1 MMMGIYQ
8 RLHKQSIFFTSLLSI
23 LLALLVGAVLLKVAG
38 YSPLTAYRALFVS
51 ALLQPFDLGETIR
64 TITPLILTG
73 AAVAIAFRT
82 GLFNIGVEGQW
93 IMGQLAATVV
103 ALHFRLPPFLHVVI
117 AMLAGGLA
125 GALWGAVPGIL
136 KATRGVHEVIISI
149 MMNFI
154 ALGIS
159 NVLVRTWLARG
170 SDSTD
175 KIPATASLRIDSLSA
190 LFDGARIHAGILIA
204 LLAVWFMY
212 FLLWRMR
219 LGYELRAVG
228 YNPLAAEYAGM
239 QVKRNLILALMIS
252 GSFAGLAGAGEVLGT
267 LEYLSV
273 QPGFT
278 GIGFDGIAVALLGA
292 NTPLGVILSAC
303 LFGILTY
310 GGENMQFE
318 TDIPFEIIRILF
330 AAIILFVAIRIS
342 DTLSHLFKKTQ
353 REGVKRNG

>member
-1 MMMGIYQ
+1 MGMYQ

-23 LLALLVGAVLLKVAG
+23 LFALLVGAVLMKIAG
-38 YSPLTAYRALFVS
+38 YSPLAAYRALFVS

-73 AAVAIAFRT
+73 SAVAIAFRT

-93 IMGQLAATVV
+93 IVGQLAAAIV
-103 ALHFRLPPFLHVVI
+103 ALHFRLPPFLHVGMAV
-117 AMLAGGLA
+117 LAGGVA
-125 GALWGAVPGIL
+125 GALWAAVPGIL

-154 ALGIS
+154 ALGVS
-159 NVLVRTWLARG
+159 NVLVRTWLASG
-170 SDSTD
+170 GDSTD
-175 KIPATASLRIDSLSA
+175 KIPATASLRMDFLSE
-190 LFDGARIHAGILIA
+190 LFAGARIHAGIFIA
-204 LLAVWFMY
+204 LLVVWWMY
-212 FLLWRMR
+212 FLLWRLR

-228 YNPLAAEYAGM
+228 YNPLAAEYAGIP
-239 QVKRNLILALMIS
+239 VKRNLILAMMIS

-292 NTPLGVILSAC
+292 NTPIGVILSAC

-318 TDIPFEIIRILF
+318 AGVPFEIIRILF
-330 AAIILFVAIRIS
+330 AAIILFVTVHIADKLWDLYAKIPR
-342 DTLSHLFKKTQ
+342 KGAKQ
-353 REGVKRNG
+353 NG